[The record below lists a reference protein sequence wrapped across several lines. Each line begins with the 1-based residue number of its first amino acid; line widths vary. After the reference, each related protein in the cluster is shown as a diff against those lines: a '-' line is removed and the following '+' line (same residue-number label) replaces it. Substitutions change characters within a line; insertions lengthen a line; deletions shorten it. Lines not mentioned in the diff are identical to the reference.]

1 MKNYISLMRL
11 DKPIGFMLL
20 FWPCA
25 WGFGLS
31 LSNQI
36 IDKEWITYLL
46 LFFVGSI
53 LMRCAGCIYN
63 DIIDRKIDKKV
74 NRTKNRPIASNKIS
88 LTHAWILIFFLCFL
102 SLAILFQFNLKAIIF
117 GLSSGILILIYPFMK
132 RISYWPQLFLGIVF
146 NWGVILS
153 WLVLKNDIN
162 FEIILLYISAIFWTL
177 AYDTIYGLQDI
188 EDDIK
193 IGVKSTAIKFN
204 KNIKK
209 FLTICFAISFVL
221 LVTSNALA
229 LSKINIILILY
240 LIPIGLLIYQ
250 IQSIDP
256 KNNARNLSLFKL
268 NNYYGLSIFVI
279 QILTFRYA

>member
-1 MKNYISLMRL
+1 MRL

-25 WGFGLS
+25 WGFSLS
-31 LSNQI
+31 LSKQI
-36 IDKEWITYLL
+36 IDKEWVTYLL

-53 LMRCAGCIYN
+53 LMRSAGCVYN

-74 NRTKNRPIASNKIS
+74 KRTKSRPIASNKIT
-88 LTHAWILIFFLCFL
+88 LMHAWLLIFFLCFL
-102 SLAILFQFNLKAIIF
+102 SLTILLQFNLKAIIF

-162 FEIILLYISAIFWTL
+162 FEIILLYISAIVWTL

-221 LVTSNALA
+221 LITSNVLII
-229 LSKINIILILY
+229 SKLNIILILY
-240 LIPIGLLIYQ
+240 LIPLGLLIYQ

-256 KNNARNLSLFKL
+256 KNNPRNLSLFKL

>member
-1 MKNYISLMRL
+1 
-11 DKPIGFMLL
+11 
-20 FWPCA
+20 
-25 WGFGLS
+25 
-31 LSNQI
+31 
-36 IDKEWITYLL
+36 
-46 LFFVGSI
+46 
-53 LMRCAGCIYN
+53 
-63 DIIDRKIDKKV
+63 
-74 NRTKNRPIASNKIS
+74 
-88 LTHAWILIFFLCFL
+88 
-102 SLAILFQFNLKAIIF
+102 
-117 GLSSGILILIYPFMK
+117 
-132 RISYWPQLFLGIVF
+132 
-146 NWGVILS
+146 
-153 WLVLKNDIN
+153 LKNNIN
-162 FEIILLYISAIFWTL
+162 FEVILLYISAVFWTL

-221 LVTSNALA
+221 LITSNALVI
-229 LSKINIILILY
+229 SKININLILY

>member
-1 MKNYISLMRL
+1 MRL

-25 WGFGLS
+25 WGFALS
-31 LSNQI
+31 LSKQI
-36 IDKEWITYLL
+36 IDKEWVSYLL
-46 LFFVGSI
+46 LFFFGSI
-53 LMRCAGCIYN
+53 LMRSAGCIYN

-74 NRTKNRPIASNKIS
+74 KRTKNRPIASNKIT
-88 LTHAWILIFFLCFL
+88 LTHAWLLIFFLCFL

-153 WLVLKNDIN
+153 WLVLKNNIN

-193 IGVKSTAIKFN
+193 IGVKSTAIKFK

-221 LVTSNALA
+221 LITSNALVI
-229 LSKINIILILY
+229 SKINIILILY

>member
-1 MKNYISLMRL
+1 MR
-11 DKPIGFMLL
+11 
-20 FWPCA
+20 
-25 WGFGLS
+25 S
-31 LSNQI
+31 
-36 IDKEWITYLL
+36 
-46 LFFVGSI
+46 
-53 LMRCAGCIYN
+53 AGCVYN

-74 NRTKNRPIASNKIS
+74 KRTKNRPIASNKIT
-88 LTHAWILIFFLCFL
+88 LTHAWLLIFLLCFL
-102 SLAILFQFNLKAIIF
+102 SLVILFQFNLKAIIF

-162 FEIILLYISAIFWTL
+162 FEIILLYISAVFWTL

-221 LVTSNALA
+221 LITSNALVI
-229 LSKINIILILY
+229 SKINIILILY

>member
-1 MKNYISLMRL
+1 MRL

-20 FWPCA
+20 FWPCT

-31 LSNQI
+31 LSKQI
-36 IDKEWITYLL
+36 IDKEWVSYLL
-46 LFFVGSI
+46 LFFFGSI
-53 LMRCAGCIYN
+53 LMRSAGCIYN

-74 NRTKNRPIASNKIS
+74 KRTKNRPIASNKIT
-88 LTHAWILIFFLCFL
+88 LTHAWLLIFFLCFL

-153 WLVLKNDIN
+153 WLVLKNNIN
-162 FEIILLYISAIFWTL
+162 FEVILLYISAIFWTI

-221 LVTSNALA
+221 LITSNALV

-240 LIPIGLLIYQ
+240 LIPLGLLIYQ